1 MAAATG
7 VKFEPPTLDL
17 TVDRY
22 SAFKAWHDRWN
33 DYAIVTKL
41 KDEAAEYQ
49 CSMLRYTFTEETRKI
64 YNTLN
69 LSADEAKDIKE
80 ILKKLEAFAKGTVN
94 ETLERHTFNSQKQDE
109 DECFDD
115 FLTDLK
121 VLIKNCD
128 YCANCVDGVLR
139 DRIVA
144 GIRDLSLR
152 QKLLSEN
159 DLTLKKAE
167 DACRARE
174 KAVQGAKLLNKDEKR
189 ESAKVDEVTRR
200 RSNERQ
206 FRPPQNNRDNL
217 NNSNIM
223 FRRPQNKD
231 RVATGRPCKFCTNG
245 SRWYA

>member
-94 ETLERHTFNSQKQDE
+94 ETLERHTFNSRKQDE

-121 VLIKNCD
+121 VLIKNCN

-174 KAVQGAKLLNKDEKR
+174 KAVQGAKLLNKDELAGEACLGFHAILKYMGDLPSR
-189 ESAKVDEVTRR
+189 RTRTVNELTDQIFEGPLKHV
-200 RSNERQ
+200 SNAY
-206 FRPPQNNRDNL
+206 P
-217 NNSNIM
+217 
-223 FRRPQNKD
+223 
-231 RVATGRPCKFCTNG
+231 
-245 SRWYA
+245 Y